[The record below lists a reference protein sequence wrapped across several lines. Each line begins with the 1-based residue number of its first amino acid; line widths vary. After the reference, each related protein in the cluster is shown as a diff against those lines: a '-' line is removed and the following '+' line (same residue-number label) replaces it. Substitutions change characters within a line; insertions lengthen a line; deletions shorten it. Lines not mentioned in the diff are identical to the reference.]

1 MNELKHDSSVADQTE
16 TDLINE
22 EAQLAQQLKDACDK
36 DGKELDP
43 KLSAPIIH
51 ELAKV
56 YHKRSPDMFSLIRSA
71 ALYNAAIL
79 RSDAEKVAEIKHD
92 LQQLCK
98 DILNQASATNKNAD
112 LIEQAKHVKQA
123 VTEMRDEAE
132 TCLSEIKLIPDDVK
146 DDKLTSLELE
156 KIQSIKSLQAKITN
170 DYIKIMVD
178 VASCCESVMGK
189 PKCKF
194 ALTGMGSL
202 ARKEIT
208 PYSDFENILLLEN
221 SVEKN
226 KNYEQIL
233 NYFRWYSV
241 IFQIIM
247 INLGETII
255 PRVAIPSLNDK
266 SSELGDWF
274 YDDFTQS
281 GVSFDGMMP
290 HACKFPLGRQPTKA
304 KPWKTELIKT
314 VDKMLEYLNSDVSLK
329 NGYHLSD
336 ILTKTCFVY
345 GDKDVYDEF
354 EKGVYEI
361 LDENHVK
368 DTSKQEV
375 QQQVEK
381 DLGNFATR
389 STLSTIKTD
398 RKLNVKRVCY
408 RSTTLFLA
416 ALGRICNIRESSCF
430 DIVDKLTEK
439 NEITE
444 YAKHKLM
451 YAVALACEIRLRWYL
466 KNEKQCDELTD
477 SQNKRTSATETLLG
491 IVGKTSSVCYFQIA
505 YALQGEIAKRLNL
518 QKRHVYSNPNFL
530 NLGIGQCF
538 DDIKM
543 LENFFK
549 CAGQVSKEAK
559 ENYGFDEILKHL
571 EGKADA
577 PTDKGYDLIGEQIR
591 GLQTKNLPNIDI
603 FHIANALIY
612 LGYYGDAEEYLTNIL
627 IVSYRYNLTHFDH
640 GPNQTE
646 EDEFN
651 VLCLYFLIAFC
662 LVGTQQF
669 AKVDQHFQNWMELIK
684 KAFVRGRNKTTASAT
699 LLVFLALS
707 EILDPNKALP
717 YYETLLE
724 TDQLEPEDV
733 ANILQS
739 KGQHLMDNGKLNEAM
754 CCFDRC
760 LKIRERESSDVSRD
774 EKIAEL
780 LLLMGECLIQSHKPE
795 AHDFIERSI
804 EIIEHTS
811 SLDEVSN
818 KKLARALN
826 RIVRACVMGGHKL
839 SDAIRLLERMLHIIQ
854 DSLVDE
860 SELQGLLNDCG
871 NFAISFI
878 QACQSNKAADYLRK
892 LLTFMHRLS
901 SNVRN
906 DSDFA
911 ESMLWISVYLF
922 MNGNVN
928 ESVYYLQKSSKIC
941 ETLIRSSLD
950 SKTDPGKI
958 IENLFSISFC
968 LSLQNKPEEA
978 ADYFNRAQTI
988 RQNESLNLSVHE
1000 LLAGITMLGVS
1011 LLKEIVNKLVQDE
1024 LYFEDDLD

>member
-1 MNELKHDSSVADQTE
+1 MNELKLDSSAADETE
-16 TDLINE
+16 TDLFNE
-22 EAQLAQQLKDACDK
+22 EAQLAQLLKGICDEE
-36 DGKELDP
+36 GKELDA
-43 KLSAPIIH
+43 KLSAPIMH
-51 ELAKV
+51 KLAKV

-112 LIEQAKHVKQA
+112 LIEKANDVKQA
-123 VTEMRDEAE
+123 VKEMRDKAE

-146 DDKLTSLELE
+146 DDTLTSLELE
-156 KIQSIKSLQAKITN
+156 KIQSIKSLQEEITN
-170 DYIKIMVD
+170 DYIKVMVD
-178 VASCCESVMGK
+178 VASYCESVMGK

-194 ALTGMGSL
+194 ALAGMGSL

-208 PYSDFENILLLEN
+208 PYSDFENILLLKN
-221 SVEKN
+221 SAKKN

-274 YDDFTQS
+274 YDDFTKS

-290 HACKFPLGRQPTKA
+290 HACKFPLGRQPTKD

-314 VDKMLEYLNSDVSLK
+314 VSKMLQYMSSDVSLK

-354 EKGVYEI
+354 EKGVHEI
-361 LDENHVK
+361 LHENHMK
-368 DTSKQEV
+368 DALKQEV

-389 STLSTIKTD
+389 STLSTMKTEQ
-398 RKLNVKRVCY
+398 KLNVKQVGY
-408 RSTTLFLA
+408 RSTTLFIA

-466 KNEKQCDELTD
+466 KNEKQCDELAD
-477 SQNKRTSATETLLG
+477 SQNKQTSATETLLG
-491 IVGKTSSVCYFQIA
+491 VVGKTSIVSYFQIA

-577 PTDKGYDLIGEQIR
+577 PANKSYDFIGEQIG
-591 GLQTKNLPNIDI
+591 GLQIKNLPNLDI
-603 FHIANALIY
+603 FRIASTLID
-612 LGYYGDAEEYLTNIL
+612 LGYYDDAEEYLTNIL
-627 IVSYRYNLTHFDH
+627 VVSHRHDLTHFGH
-640 GPNQTE
+640 GANQTE

-651 VLCLYFLIAFC
+651 VHCLYLLIAFC
-662 LVGTQQF
+662 LVKTHQF
-669 AKVDQHFQNWMELIK
+669 AKADQHFQNWMKLIK
-684 KAFVRGRNKTTASAT
+684 KTFLRGRNKARASA
-699 LLVFLALS
+699 LLKGCLALS
-707 EILDPNKALP
+707 KLMDPNSFLP
-717 YYETLLE
+717 YHETLLE
-724 TDQLEPEDV
+724 INLLEPPDV

-739 KGQHLMDNGKLNEAM
+739 EGECLLDTGKLDQAM
-754 CCFDRC
+754 CCFDKS

-774 EKIAEL
+774 EEIAAL
-780 LLLMGECLIQSHKPE
+780 LFLMGKSLIQSHKPE
-795 AHDFIERSI
+795 AHDYFERSI
-804 EIIEHTS
+804 KIIEHTS
-811 SLDEVSN
+811 SSDEVSN
-818 KKLARALN
+818 IKLVSALSG
-826 RIVRACVMGGHKL
+826 IVLPCVKESLKL
-839 SDAIRLLERMLHIIQ
+839 PNVIRFWEKMLHVARGP
-854 DSLVDE
+854 LMDE
-860 SELQGLLNDCG
+860 STTQALLNDMSQ
-871 NFAISFI
+871 FTETVMRTY
-878 QACQSNKAADYLRK
+878 QSNSKVVDYMKK
-892 LLTFMHRLS
+892 LLPILDRLS
-901 SNVRN
+901 SNADN
-906 DSDFA
+906 GGNIAFA
-911 ESMLWISVYLF
+911 MLLYSVFLI
-922 MNGNVN
+922 MTGNFGEAN
-928 ESVYYLQKSSKIC
+928 YYMGKSSKMLESI
-941 ETLIRSSLD
+941 IRSILHSRTD
-950 SKTDPGKI
+950 SGEI
-958 IENLFSISFC
+958 VEGLFLINFY
-968 LSLQNKPEEA
+968 LSLQNKSEEA

-988 RQNESLNLSVHE
+988 RQNESLDFTLIE
-1000 LLAGITMLGVS
+1000 LIAGMMLQRG
-1011 LLKEIVNKLVQDE
+1011 LLRKIINKPDENEQYVQ
-1024 LYFEDDLD
+1024 DDLD